1 MIKTYIVVINIISFF
16 TYGLD
21 KYLAIKKKRRISEN
35 TLISLSIIGGSI
47 GSILGMFF
55 FHHKTKK
62 KRFLIMN
69 PLILIIQIILY
80 LNI

>member
-1 MIKTYIVVINIISFF
+1 MIKTYLVVINIISFF

-21 KYLAIKKKRRISEN
+21 KYLAIKNKRRISEN
-35 TLISLSIIGGSI
+35 SLISLSIIGGSI

-62 KRFLIMN
+62 KRCFRR
-69 PLILIIQIILY
+69 LY
-80 LNI
+80 YKIY

>member
-1 MIKTYIVVINIISFF
+1 MIKTYLVVINIISFF

-21 KYLAIKKKRRISEN
+21 KYLAIKNKRRISEN
-35 TLISLSIIGGSI
+35 SLISLSIIGGSI

>member
-21 KYLAIKKKRRISEN
+21 KYLAIKNKRRISEN